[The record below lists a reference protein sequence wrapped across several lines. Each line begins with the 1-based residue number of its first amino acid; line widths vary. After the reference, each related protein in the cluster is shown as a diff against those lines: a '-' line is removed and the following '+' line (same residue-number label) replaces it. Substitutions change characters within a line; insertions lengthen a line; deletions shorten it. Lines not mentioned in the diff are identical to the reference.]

1 MEEIGAAMDAI
12 LLFFG
17 IFLLLLLLGVPVAT
31 ALGFT
36 AIALIWNFGLGIKGI
51 APNFYAGIAKFQLLA
66 LPFFILAGLILDRC
80 GISRR
85 LIRLV
90 SLLVGPI
97 PGGLAIVTIIVGIIF
112 AGISGSGPA
121 DTAALGVIL
130 FPAMV
135 AVGYDKGFTSALI
148 ASTGSLAIVIPPSIA
163 FILYGVIT
171 NTSIPALF
179 AAGAIPGLITALFL
193 IIPSYFIS
201 RRYGWRGERWGT
213 PREIG
218 QAFKEAIWGLLA
230 PGIVLSGIYGGIF
243 TATEAAVIAV
253 FYGLFLGLVV
263 YRSLTLSALYG
274 IFRDAVLSSAVV
286 MFIVA
291 FAGLFS
297 WTGSTL
303 GVMDKTSGFLM
314 TLSSNPFM
322 VLLVINLILF
332 IAGMLMDA
340 ISIYYI
346 FLPILIPLLKH
357 FAWDPVWFGVVMTL
371 NLAIGQI
378 TPPVAVNLYVIAN
391 IANLPLEKISQAIIP
406 FIAIMAGALLVTI
419 LFPGLSLFLPTV
431 LGLR

>member
-1 MEEIGAAMDAI
+1 MESVIFFFALFLV
-12 LLFFG
+12 LL
-17 IFLLLLLLGVPVAT
+17 ILGVPVAT
-31 ALGFT
+31 SLGFT
-36 AIALIWNFGLGIKGI
+36 AVSLIWQYNLGIRGI

-80 GISRR
+80 GISKR

-130 FPAMV
+130 YPAMI
-135 AVGYDKGFTSALI
+135 AMTYDKGYTAALI
-148 ASTGSLAIVIPPSIA
+148 AASGSLAIVIPPSIA

-171 NTSIPALF
+171 STSVPALF
-179 AAGAIPGLITALFL
+179 AAGVVPGIIAALLL
-193 IIPSYFIS
+193 IIPSYFIA
-201 RRYGWRGERWGT
+201 RKHGWKGERWGT
-213 PREIG
+213 PGEIW

-230 PGIVLSGIYGGIF
+230 PAVVLAGIYGGIF
-243 TATEAAVIAV
+243 TATEAAVVAV
-253 FYGLFLGLVV
+253 FYGLFVGLVV
-263 YRSLTLSALYG
+263 YRSLTLKALYE

-303 GVMDKTSGFLM
+303 GVMDKTSSYI
-314 TLSSNPFM
+314 LSLSTNPT
-322 VLLVINLILF
+322 VILILINIMLL

-340 ISIYYI
+340 ISIYYV
-346 FLPILIPLLKH
+346 FLPILIPIMAH
-357 FAWDPVWFGVVMTL
+357 FQWDPIWFGVVMTL

-391 IANLPLEKISQAIIP
+391 IANLPLERISKGIIP
-406 FIAIMAGALLVTI
+406 FVFILIVALAITIA
-419 LFPGLSLFLPTV
+419 FPSLSTYLPSVFGLK
-431 LGLR
+431 

>member
-1 MEEIGAAMDAI
+1 MESVIFFFALFLA
-12 LLFFG
+12 LLA
-17 IFLLLLLLGVPVAT
+17 LGVPVAT
-31 ALGFT
+31 SLGFT
-36 AIALIWNFGLGIKGI
+36 AVSLIWQYNLGIRGI

-80 GISRR
+80 GISKR

-130 FPAMV
+130 YPAMI
-135 AVGYDKGFTSALI
+135 AMTYDKGYTAALI
-148 ASTGSLAIVIPPSIA
+148 AASGALAIVIPPSIA

-171 NTSIPALF
+171 STSVPALF
-179 AAGAIPGLITALFL
+179 AAGVVPGIIAALLL
-193 IIPSYFIS
+193 IIPSYFIA
-201 RRYGWRGERWGT
+201 RKHGWKGERWGT
-213 PREIG
+213 PGEIW

-230 PGIVLSGIYGGIF
+230 PAVVLAGIYGGIF
-243 TATEAAVIAV
+243 TATEAAVVAV
-253 FYGLFLGLVV
+253 FYGLFVGLVV
-263 YRSLTLSALYG
+263 YRSLTLKALYE

-303 GVMDKTSGFLM
+303 GVMDKTSSYI
-314 TLSSNPFM
+314 LSLSTNPT
-322 VLLVINLILF
+322 VILILINIMLL

-340 ISIYYI
+340 ISIYYV
-346 FLPILIPLLKH
+346 FLPILIPIMAH
-357 FAWDPVWFGVVMTL
+357 FQWDPIWFGVVMTL

-391 IANLPLEKISQAIIP
+391 IANLPLERISKGIIP
-406 FIAIMAGALLVTI
+406 FVFILVVALAITIA
-419 LFPGLSLFLPTV
+419 FPSLSTYLPSVFGLK
-431 LGLR
+431 

>member
-1 MEEIGAAMDAI
+1 MEQII
-12 LLFFG
+12 IFFLIFFLLLFFG
-17 IFLLLLLLGVPVAT
+17 VPIAT
-31 ALGFT
+31 SLGFT
-36 AIALIWNFGLGIKGI
+36 SVLLIWKYNLGIAVI
-51 APNFYAGIAKFQLLA
+51 APVFYASVAKFQLLA

-80 GISRR
+80 GISKR

-97 PGGLAIVTIIVGIIF
+97 PGGLAIVTIIVGVIF

-135 AVGYDKGFTSALI
+135 AMGYNKGYASALI

-163 FILYGVIT
+163 FIIYGVIT
-171 NTSIPALF
+171 ATSVPALF
-179 AAGAIPGLITALFL
+179 AAGVIPGIITVLFL
-193 IIPSYFIS
+193 VVPSYFIA
-201 RRYGWRGERWGT
+201 RKYGWKGEKWGT
-213 PREIG
+213 LKEIW
-218 QAFKEAIWGLLA
+218 QAFKEAVWGLLA
-230 PGIVLSGIYGGIF
+230 PVFVLSGIYGGIF
-243 TATEAAVIAV
+243 TATEAAVMAI
-253 FYGLFLGLVV
+253 FYGLFIGFVV
-263 YRSLTLSALYG
+263 YRSLNMKILYG
-274 IFRDAVLSSAVV
+274 IFRDAVISSAVV

-303 GVMDKTSGFLM
+303 GVMDKASASLLL
-314 TLSSNPFM
+314 LSSDPLM
-322 VLLVINLILF
+322 ILLIINLILL

-346 FLPILIPLLKH
+346 FLPILIPIIHH
-357 FAWDPVWFGVVMTL
+357 FNWDPVWFGVVMTL

-391 IANLPLEKISQAIIP
+391 IADLSLETVSRSVIP
-406 FIAIMAGALLVTI
+406 FIAAMFVALLITM
-419 LFPGLSLFLPTV
+419 LFPSLSTYLPVLFGLK
-431 LGLR
+431 